1 MNKFASYEEVLR
13 KRQRELYLRVHK
25 IENELDA
32 PVNPDTQERATER
45 EGDEVLEGIGQAG
58 LSEIKAID
66 AALDRISAGTFGKC
80 VRCGGDISEER
91 LKLVPHAA
99 LCQNCMRPS

>member
-1 MNKFASYEEVLR
+1 MRKFAAYEEILR
-13 KRQRELYLRVHK
+13 NRQRELFARLHK
-25 IENELDA
+25 IEGDLDT

-58 LSEIKAID
+58 LSEIKAIE
-66 AALDRISAGTFGKC
+66 AALERISAGTFGTC
-80 VRCGGDISEER
+80 VRCGEEISEER
-91 LKLVPHAA
+91 LKVVPHAA